1 MQLVSITPKNLWEE
15 MFEQPIAMCLTHLVM
30 KYPEYAEMIKNRPS
44 NCYTLLDNSIVE
56 LGESVTLQNILDAAE
71 LTHADEIIL
80 RDAYPLG
87 SPTRQ
92 RIKEDIEYLRENNL
106 TNKYSIMAVC
116 HGENL
121 EEFKKTFNF
130 INSIPEIDV
139 IGIPKVLC
147 RWLPSRSRAGLAPIF
162 TQTDKQIHLLGSW
175 FNLAEEIEWPVEY
188 RDRIRSIDT
197 CLPSYYV
204 ISGKDMEEDR
214 DGTIDLEKEYPE
226 LTKERHDN
234 IIKEYYNRYN
244 KFGENKC

>member
-1 MQLVSITPKNLWEE
+1 MQLVSITPKNLWQE
-15 MFEQPIAMCLTHLVM
+15 MFTQDIAMCLTHLVM
-30 KYPEYAEMIKNRPS
+30 KYPEYAEMIKNRPN
-44 NCYTLLDNSIVE
+44 NCFVMLDNSIVE
-56 LGESVTLQNILDAAE
+56 LGESVQLQDILDAAE
-71 LTHADEIIL
+71 KTHADEVVL
-80 RDAYPLG
+80 RDAYPFG

-121 EEFKKTFNF
+121 EEFKETFNF
-130 INSIPEIDV
+130 INSIPEITT

-147 RWLPSRSRAGLAPIF
+147 KWLPSRSRAELAPIF

-175 FNLAEEIEWPVEY
+175 FNLQEEIEWPIEY
-188 RDRIRSIDT
+188 RNRIRSIDT

-204 ISGKDMEEDR
+204 ISGKDISEDR

-226 LTKERHDN
+226 LTKEKHN
-234 IIKEYYNRYN
+234 KIIKEYYNRYN
-244 KFGENKC
+244 KFGENK